1 MSLFVVLIQGESIS
15 DNVMTTLGYNTGHR
29 SISRSKLSDN
39 VIAGKC
45 RPTREVR
52 YH

>member
-1 MSLFVVLIQGESIS
+1 MPLFVVLIHGESIS
-15 DNVMTTLGYNTGHR
+15 DNVMTTQGHNQGQR